1 MGLVSDSIGV
11 TGEDTHEQL
20 VDRTINA
27 ADNVLWTYKAHFE
40 AADSFSNR
48 SRRLDL
54 GTTIGAALVTM
65 ALVWGEFPDFTIGV
79 AILTAVISGYKTATE
94 PRKKADSNY
103 RAGEAYHK
111 LFNLYCDFIALELQ
125 KDPPDVDALRCRYE
139 KLEERRRELNDD
151 MPNLHRKWYDN
162 LDESIYEEIRTTES
176 AKNHLMNCCGDSE

>member
-1 MGLVSDSIGV
+1 MSESVGV
-11 TGEDTHEQL
+11 AGDNTHERL

-27 ADNVLWTYKAHFE
+27 ADSVLWTYKAHFE
-40 AADSFSNR
+40 AADSYSKW

-54 GTTIGAALVTM
+54 GATIGAAVVTT
-65 ALVWGEFPDFTIGV
+65 ALVWGTFPSLTIGI

-111 LFNLYCDFIALELQ
+111 LFDEYCDFIALELQ
-125 KDPPDVDALRCRYE
+125 GDSPDLDSLRHQYE
-139 KLEERRRELNDD
+139 ELEEHRRELNDD
-151 MPNLHRKWYDN
+151 MPNLHRKWYDS

-176 AKNHLMNCCGDSE
+176 AKKHLMNCSGNTD

>member
-79 AILTAVISGYKTATE
+79 AILTAVISGYKTE
-94 PRKKADSNY
+94 QNR
-103 RAGEAYHK
+103 
-111 LFNLYCDFIALELQ
+111 
-125 KDPPDVDALRCRYE
+125 
-139 KLEERRRELNDD
+139 ERRQIQTIVRGK
-151 MPNLHRKWYDN
+151 PITSCSICIVISSRWSFRKI
-162 LDESIYEEIRTTES
+162 LR
-176 AKNHLMNCCGDSE
+176 M